1 MKELSL
7 KNCRLDGRY
16 DLTRSL
22 GHGSYSEIFAARDTF
37 AAPSSPHS
45 EVVIKAL
52 NVFLQDDLDNDLERT
67 LVENFRNEA
76 VALDRVRH
84 PNIVSRLGHGS
95 ARDLNGLIFHY
106 IVLEYLSGGD
116 LYKLCK
122 NQGMPFSQAFGY
134 LEQICAGLSFA
145 HTQDIIHRDVKPQ
158 NLLLTG
164 DHLTVKICDFGVA
177 RLAATDDPITRVGTN
192 VYAPPEHSPMLADSN
207 VFVSRQLTPSA
218 DIYSL
223 AKSAYVMITGESPR
237 RFVGSPVTDL
247 PDRFLQEPW
256 AEGLVQVLRKA
267 TQFAPSLRHQSV
279 TEFWQDLVRVKIA
292 AELAHEIEDIKDLE
306 QVPLG
311 EDVKP
316 QTYISAGYIP
326 AAPEKPR
333 FNTTSE
339 LKLSAVMNENVPN
352 PRIVVKIGQEPPVQ
366 TAAQGAAPPAKLA
379 QNGSLNRNYR
389 PAYADNSGSPAR
401 PKRKSFFQRQ
411 LRRIAALLFLL
422 GIFAFVLYG
431 TQAYLRSRGF
441 SLGNFSGW
449 VTGHS
454 EGIALSDINL
464 RPDASAR
471 KDAIG
476 LVPKDSRVRIVNSSD
491 NWYEIDVIEYGRPKQ
506 NPGDADHGWVNKQ
519 YVDLR

>member
-16 DLTRSL
+16 DLTRTL
-22 GHGSYSEIFAARDTF
+22 GRGSYSEIFTARDTF

-52 NVFLQDDLDNDLERT
+52 NVFLQGDLDADLERT

-95 ARDLNGLIFHY
+95 ARDLDGLIFHY

-116 LYKLCK
+116 LYQLCK
-122 NQGMPFSQAFGY
+122 DQGMPFPRALDY

-145 HTQDIIHRDVKPQ
+145 HSQNIIHRDIKPQ

-164 DHLTVKICDFGVA
+164 DRLTVKICDFGVA
-177 RLAATDDPITRVGTN
+177 RLATTDAPVTRVGTN
-192 VYAPPEHSPMLADSN
+192 IYAPPEHSPMLADSDL
-207 VFVSRQLTPSA
+207 FVNRQLTPSA

-247 PDRFLQEPW
+247 PEKYLQESW
-256 AEGLVQVLRKA
+256 AEGLLQVLRKA

-292 AELAHEIEDIKDLE
+292 AESAEQIKSLE
-306 QVPLG
+306 QVQIP
-311 EDVKP
+311 ENVTPKS
-316 QTYISAGYIP
+316 QVSAGFVP
-326 AAPEKPR
+326 LAPEKPK
-333 FNTTSE
+333 FNTSRE
-339 LKLSAVMNENVPN
+339 LKLSGVMNETVPN
-352 PRIVVKIGQEPPVQ
+352 PKIVVRIDHS
-366 TAAQGAAPPAKLA
+366 AAAPVKAA
-379 QNGSLNRNYR
+379 RNGSLNRKYK
-389 PAYADNSGSPAR
+389 PPSFDNASR
-401 PKRKSFFQRQ
+401 PKRKRF
-411 LRRIAALLFLL
+411 LRTPFRRLAALLALL
-422 GIFAFVLYG
+422 VIFSGVLYG
-431 TQAYLRSRGF
+431 TQAYLRSKGF
-441 SLGNFSGW
+441 SFYSLGSLI
-449 VTGHS
+449 TGHS
-454 EGIALSDINL
+454 EGVATNNMKL
-464 RPDASAR
+464 RPEPSVR
-471 KDAIG
+471 KEPIG
-476 LVPKDSRVRIVNSSD
+476 LVPKDSRLRIVNSSE
-491 NWYEIDVIEYGRPKQ
+491 NWYEVDVIEYGRPKQ
-506 NPGDADHGWVNKQ
+506 NADDADHGWVTKQ